1 MIDLF
6 KPREGSLSTYVP
18 YWGFVA
24 DDVVLTTD
32 GQFLFFA
39 EVIQD
44 TVDGRAAED
53 LDATNQAWQ
62 RLLGLVRPPHRAFI
76 VFERPTAGIDT
87 TGFEGESIG
96 MLAQRKRRSWV
107 AGRVRQMK
115 VYLVLAMQPGL
126 KAHVRGDQSQWW
138 MKYVRNW
145 FSGGRQK
152 HLSFHLREI
161 VDRALAESR
170 TLYSEVETLVEQ
182 FTPLRPL
189 AGNDVGAL
197 LFRIVNQGQGVWTP
211 MARPSRYGLNWR
223 VSGETVAFERKH
235 MLVGDRVVSVFS
247 MALPPPRSAANA
259 LGELYALPYD
269 FTAVMEWRPLDKMK
283 ALSRIRGVQKHYNTQ
298 RFSFWAAMMKTEGT
312 DMALDDAPSG
322 AAVAQLY
329 RASLELDTVGVPYG
343 DLALSVAVSGW
354 DQAELDQVGGLVQR
368 VFTQADGKAVKER
381 FGQTAIWFGRFP
393 GQRVQPLARPIL
405 VSSGQAAALAPLFGG
420 ARGYE
425 RCKHLDQP
433 ALTQFETRWGTPYG
447 YDLFAGGDVGHTL
460 VLGATGS
467 GKSFLLNF
475 LLQQSLQYKPRVMI
489 LDLGGSYR
497 WITRLLG
504 GSYLAM
510 KPEPDAEGGAE
521 QPGLRPF
528 SLPPGERTYGF
539 LASWVQ
545 RLLKIGKYECEAA
558 DIDDIRKRIVDTYNY
573 PVPDRRLGTLVNMLP
588 PRMKPPLSRWIGD
601 GPWAPT
607 FDGPPDEQV
616 TVGDDAWQVI
626 DLAGATEHPDWCAA
640 ALFYLFERLRLVIDD
655 DAELARL
662 KLMVVD
668 EAWRYLAD
676 PAVLT
681 VLTEAAKTWRK
692 RNAALVMATQSV
704 VDLTGS
710 EQSKALLEML
720 PTKLLLANASFPQAA
735 ADALQLSEAE
745 YETVRALEPKKELFL
760 HRDLEKVVL
769 RLTVDPETYWLS
781 TSSPAEAKAREEMV
795 DRHGLAGALARL
807 AAGERPG
814 DEPGRREMLS

>member
-6 KPREGSLSTYVP
+6 RPKEGSLSTYLP

-39 EVIQD
+39 EVTPD
-44 TVDGRAAED
+44 TVDGCAAED
-53 LDATNQAWQ
+53 LDATTQAWQ

-76 VFERPTAGIDT
+76 VFERPPAGIDT
-87 TGFEGESIG
+87 AGFEGESIG

-107 AGRVRQMK
+107 AGRVRQMR
-115 VYLVLAMQPGL
+115 VYLVLAFQPGL

-138 MKYVRNW
+138 MRYVRGW
-145 FSGGRQK
+145 LSGGRQS

-161 VDRALAESR
+161 VDRALTESR
-170 TLYSEVETLVEQ
+170 ALYSEIETLVEQ
-182 FTPLRPL
+182 FTPLRAL
-189 AGNDVGAL
+189 RGDDVGAL
-197 LFRIVNQGQGVWTP
+197 LFRVVNQGQGVWTP
-211 MARPSRYGLNWR
+211 MERPPRYGLNWR
-223 VSGETVAFERKH
+223 VAGETVAFERKH
-235 MLVGDRVVSVFS
+235 MLVGDRVVAVFS

-269 FTAVMEWRPLDKMK
+269 FTAVMEWRPLDKTA
-283 ALSRIRGVQKHYNTQ
+283 ALSRIRSVQKHYNTQ
-298 RFSFWAAMMKTEGT
+298 RWSFWAAMTQTEGT
-312 DMALDDAPSG
+312 NVALDDAPSG
-322 AAVAQLY
+322 AAVDQLY

-343 DLALSVAVSGW
+343 ELALSVAVGGW

-420 ARGYE
+420 ARGHA
-425 RCKHLDQP
+425 RCAHLDKP
-433 ALTQFETRWGTPYG
+433 PLTQFETRWGTPYG
-447 YDLFAGGDVGHTL
+447 YDLFGGGDVGHTL

-475 LLQQSLQYKPRVMI
+475 LLQQALQYKPRVMI

-497 WITRLLG
+497 WITKFLG
-504 GSYLAM
+504 GSYLSM
-510 KPEPDAEGGAE
+510 RAEADEGAE

-528 SLPPGERTYGF
+528 SLPQGERTYSF

-545 RLLKIGKYECEAA
+545 RLLAIGQYTCEAA
-558 DIDDIRKRIVDTYNY
+558 DIDDIRKRIADTYAY
-573 PVPDRRLGTLVNMLP
+573 PVAERTLGTLVRQLP
-588 PRMKPPLSRWIGD
+588 PRMKPPMSRWIGD

-607 FDGPPDEQV
+607 FDGPPDEQMQV
-616 TVGDDAWQVI
+616 GGDDWQVI

-655 DAELARL
+655 DAELGRL

-704 VDLTGS
+704 VDLTAS
-710 EQSKALLEML
+710 EQSEALLEML
-720 PTKLLLANASFPQAA
+720 PTRLLLANASFPQAA
-735 ADALQLSEAE
+735 AETLQLSEPE
-745 YETVRALEPKKELFL
+745 FETVRSLEPKKELFL
-760 HRDLEKVVL
+760 HRALEKVVL

-781 TSSPAEAKAREEMV
+781 TSSASEAAVREEMV
-795 DRHGLAGALARL
+795 DRHGLAARWR
-807 AAGERPG
+807 AWRRGERPG

>member
-1 MIDLF
+1 VIDLF
-6 KPREGSLSTYVP
+6 RPKEGSLSTYLP

-39 EVIQD
+39 EVTPD
-44 TVDGRAAED
+44 TVDGCAAED
-53 LDATNQAWQ
+53 LDATTQAWQ
-62 RLLGLVRPPHRAFI
+62 RLLGLVRPPHRAFV
-76 VFERPTAGIDT
+76 VFERPPAGIDT
-87 TGFEGESIG
+87 ADFEGESIG

-107 AGRVRQMK
+107 AGRVRQMR
-115 VYLVLAMQPGL
+115 VYLVLAFQPGL
-126 KAHVRGDQSQWW
+126 KAHVRTDQSKWW
-138 MKYVRNW
+138 MRYVRGW
-145 FSGGRQK
+145 LSGGRQP

-170 TLYSEVETLVEQ
+170 ALYSEIETLVEQ
-182 FTPLRPL
+182 FTPLRGL
-189 AGNDVGAL
+189 RGDEVGAL
-197 LFRIVNQGQGVWTP
+197 LFRVINQGQGVWTP
-211 MARPSRYGLNWR
+211 MERPSRYGLNWR
-223 VSGETVAFERKH
+223 VAGETVAFERKH
-235 MLVGDRVVSVFS
+235 MVVGDRVVGVFS

-269 FTAVMEWRPLDKMK
+269 FTAVMEWRPLDKTA
-283 ALSRIRGVQKHYNTQ
+283 ALSRIRSVQKHYNTQ
-298 RFSFWAAMMKTEGT
+298 RWSFWAAMTQTEGT
-312 DMALDDAPSG
+312 NVALDDAPSG
-322 AAVAQLY
+322 AAVDQLY

-343 DLALSVAVSGW
+343 ELALSVAVGGW

-420 ARGYE
+420 ARGHA
-425 RCKHLDQP
+425 RCAHLDKP
-433 ALTQFETRWGTPYG
+433 PLTQFETRWGTPYG
-447 YDLFAGGDVGHTL
+447 YDLFGGGDVGHTL

-475 LLQQSLQYKPRVMI
+475 LLQQALQYRPRVMI

-497 WITRLLG
+497 WITKFLG
-504 GSYLAM
+504 GSYLSM
-510 KPEPDAEGGAE
+510 RAESGEDGE

-528 SLPPGERTYGF
+528 SLPPGERTYSF

-545 RLLKIGKYECEAA
+545 RLLAIGQYTCEAA
-558 DIDDIRKRIVDTYNY
+558 DIDDIRKRIADTYEY
-573 PVPDRRLGTLVNMLP
+573 PVAERTLGTLVRQLP
-588 PRMKPPLSRWIGD
+588 PRMKPPMSRWIGD

-607 FDGPPDEQV
+607 FDGPPDEQMQ
-616 TVGDDAWQVI
+616 VGSDDWQVI

-655 DAELARL
+655 DAELGRL

-704 VDLTGS
+704 VDLTS
-710 EQSKALLEML
+710 SKQSNALLEML

-735 ADALQLSEAE
+735 AETLQLSEAE
-745 YETVRALEPKKELFL
+745 FETVRGLEPKKELFL
-760 HRDLEKVVL
+760 HRALEKVVL

-781 TSSPAEAKAREEMV
+781 TSSASEAAVRAEMV

>member
-1 MIDLF
+1 M
-6 KPREGSLSTYVP
+6 E
-18 YWGFVA
+18 
-24 DDVVLTTD
+24 
-32 GQFLFFA
+32 
-39 EVIQD
+39 
-44 TVDGRAAED
+44 
-53 LDATNQAWQ
+53 
-62 RLLGLVRPPHRAFI
+62 
-76 VFERPTAGIDT
+76 
-87 TGFEGESIG
+87 
-96 MLAQRKRRSWV
+96 
-107 AGRVRQMK
+107 
-115 VYLVLAMQPGL
+115 
-126 KAHVRGDQSQWW
+126 
-138 MKYVRNW
+138 
-145 FSGGRQK
+145 
-152 HLSFHLREI
+152 
-161 VDRALAESR
+161 
-170 TLYSEVETLVEQ
+170 
-182 FTPLRPL
+182 
-189 AGNDVGAL
+189 
-197 LFRIVNQGQGVWTP
+197 
-211 MARPSRYGLNWR
+211 RPSRYGLNWR
-223 VSGETVAFERKH
+223 VAGETVAFERKH
-235 MLVGDRVVSVFS
+235 MLVGDRVVGVFS

-269 FTAVMEWRPLDKMK
+269 FTVVMEWRPLDKLK
-283 ALSRIRGVQKHYNTQ
+283 ALSRIRAVQKHYNTQ
-298 RFSFWAAMMKTEGT
+298 RWSFWAAMTQTEGT
-312 DMALDDAPSG
+312 SVALDDAPSG
-322 AAVAQLY
+322 AAVDQLY
-329 RASLELDTVGVPYG
+329 RAALELDTVGVPYG
-343 DLALSVAVSGW
+343 ELALSVAVGGW
-354 DQAELDQVGGLVQR
+354 DQSELDQVGGLVQR

-393 GQRVQPLARPIL
+393 GQKVQPLARPIL

-420 ARGYE
+420 ARGYD
-425 RCKHLDQP
+425 RCEHLDKP
-433 ALTQFETRWGTPYG
+433 PLTQFETRWGTPYG
-447 YDLFAGGDVGHTL
+447 YDLFGGGDVGHTL

-475 LLQQSLQYKPRVMI
+475 LLQQALQYEPRVMI

-510 KPEPDAEGGAE
+510 TPDADADGEGG

-528 SLPPGERTYGF
+528 SLPPGERTYAF

-545 RLLKIGKYECEAA
+545 RLLAIGKYECEAA
-558 DIDDIRKRIVDTYNY
+558 DIEDIRKRIVDTYEF
-573 PVPDRRLGTLVNMLP
+573 PVAERRLGTLVNMLP
-588 PRMKPPLSRWIGD
+588 ARMKPPLSRWIGD

-607 FDGPPDEQV
+607 FDGPPEEGV
-616 TVGDDAWQVI
+616 KVGDDAWQVI

-655 DAELARL
+655 DAELGRL

-704 VDLTGS
+704 VDLTAS

-745 YETVRALEPKKELFL
+745 YETVRGLEPKKELFL

-781 TSSPAEAKAREEMV
+781 TSSPGEASDRDKMV
-795 DRHGLAGALARL
+795 RRHGLAGALARL

>member
-18 YWGFVA
+18 YWGFVS

-39 EVIQD
+39 EVTQD
-44 TVDGRAAED
+44 TVDGRASED

-62 RLLGLVRPPHRAFI
+62 RLLGLVRPPNRAFI
-76 VFERPTAGIDT
+76 VFERPPAGIDT
-87 TGFEGESIG
+87 SGFEGESVG

-107 AGRVRQMK
+107 AGRVRQMR

-126 KAHVRGDQSQWW
+126 KAHVRADQSKWW
-138 MKYVRNW
+138 IKYARGW
-145 FSGGRQK
+145 FAGGRQK

-161 VDRALAESR
+161 VDRALTESR
-170 TLYSEVETLVEQ
+170 AQYSEIETLVEQ
-182 FTPLRPL
+182 FTPLRQL
-189 AGNDVGAL
+189 GGDEVGSL
-197 LFRIVNQGQGVWTP
+197 LFRVVNQGQGVWTP
-211 MARPSRYGLNWR
+211 MERPSRYGLNWR
-223 VSGETVAFERKH
+223 VAGETVAFERKH
-235 MLVGDRVVSVFS
+235 MVVGDRVVGIFS

-269 FTAVMEWRPLDKMK
+269 FTVVMEWRPLDKLK
-283 ALSRIRGVQKHYNTQ
+283 ALSRIRAVQKHYNTQ
-298 RFSFWAAMMKTEGT
+298 RWSFWAAMTQTEGT
-312 DMALDDAPSG
+312 NVALDDAPSG
-322 AAVAQLY
+322 AAVDQLY
-329 RASLELDTVGVPYG
+329 RAALELDTVGVPYG
-343 DLALSVAVSGW
+343 ELALSVAVGGW
-354 DQAELDQVGGLVQR
+354 DQSELDQVGGLVQR

-393 GQRVQPLARPIL
+393 GQKVQPLARPIL

-425 RCKHLDQP
+425 RCAHLDKP
-433 ALTQFETRWGTPYG
+433 PLTQFETRWGTPYG
-447 YDLFAGGDVGHTL
+447 YDLFGGGDVGHTL

-475 LLQQSLQYKPRVMI
+475 LLQQALQYDPRVMI

-497 WITRLLG
+497 WITKLLG

-510 KPEPDAEGGAE
+510 KPEPDADGEAE

-528 SLPPGERTYGF
+528 SLPPGERTYAF

-545 RLLKIGKYECEAA
+545 RLLAIGKYECEAA
-558 DIDDIRKRIVDTYNY
+558 DIDDIRKRIVDTYKY
-573 PVPDRRLGTLVNMLP
+573 PVAERKLGTLVNMLP

-607 FDGPPDEQV
+607 FDGPPEERV
-616 TVGDDAWQVI
+616 KVGDDAWQVI

-640 ALFYLFERLRLVIDD
+640 ALFYLFERLRLVIED
-655 DAELARL
+655 DAELGRL

-704 VDLTGS
+704 VDLTVS

-735 ADALQLSEAE
+735 ADALQLSETE
-745 YETVRALEPKKELFL
+745 YETVRGLEPKKELFL
-760 HRDLEKVVL
+760 CRDLEKVVL

-781 TSSPAEAKAREEMV
+781 TSSAGEAADRHEMV
-795 DRHGLAGALARL
+795 RRHGLVGALARL

>member
-6 KPREGSLSTYVP
+6 KPREGSLSTFVP
-18 YWGFVA
+18 YWGFVS

-39 EVIQD
+39 EVTQD
-44 TVDGRAAED
+44 TVDGRASED

-62 RLLGLVRPPHRAFI
+62 RLLGLVRPPNRAFI
-76 VFERPTAGIDT
+76 VFERPPAGIDT
-87 TGFEGESIG
+87 SGFEGESVG

-107 AGRVRQMK
+107 AGRVRQMR
-115 VYLVLAMQPGL
+115 VYLVLAIQPGL
-126 KAHVRGDQSQWW
+126 KAHVRADQSKWW
-138 MKYVRNW
+138 MKYARGW
-145 FSGGRQK
+145 FAGGRQK

-170 TLYSEVETLVEQ
+170 AQYSEIETLVEQ
-182 FTPLRPL
+182 FTPLRQL
-189 AGNDVGAL
+189 AGDEVGSL
-197 LFRIVNQGQGVWTP
+197 LFRVVNQGQGVWTP
-211 MARPSRYGLNWR
+211 MERPSRYGLNWR
-223 VSGETVAFERKH
+223 VAGETVAFERKH
-235 MLVGDRVVSVFS
+235 MLVGDRVVGIFS

-269 FTAVMEWRPLDKMK
+269 FTVVMEWRPLDKLK
-283 ALSRIRGVQKHYNTQ
+283 ALSRIRAVQKHYNTQ
-298 RFSFWAAMMKTEGT
+298 RWSFWAAMTQTEGT
-312 DMALDDAPSG
+312 NVALDDAPSG
-322 AAVAQLY
+322 AAVDQLY
-329 RASLELDTVGVPYG
+329 RAALELDTVGVPYG
-343 DLALSVAVSGW
+343 ELALSVAVGGW
-354 DQAELDQVGGLVQR
+354 DPAELDQVGSLVQR

-393 GQRVQPLARPIL
+393 GQKVQPLARPIL

-425 RCKHLDQP
+425 RCEHLDKP
-433 ALTQFETRWGTPYG
+433 PLTQFETRWGTPYG
-447 YDLFAGGDVGHTL
+447 YDLFGGGDVGHTL

-475 LLQQSLQYKPRVMI
+475 LLQQALQYDPRVMI

-497 WITRLLG
+497 WITKLLG

-510 KPEPDAEGGAE
+510 KPEPDADGEAG

-528 SLPPGERTYGF
+528 SLPPGERTYAF

-545 RLLKIGKYECEAA
+545 RLLAIGKYECEAA
-558 DIDDIRKRIVDTYNY
+558 DIDDIRKRIVDTYKY
-573 PVPDRRLGTLVNMLP
+573 PVAERKLGTLVNMLP

-607 FDGPPDEQV
+607 FDGPPEERV
-616 TVGDDAWQVI
+616 KVGDDAWQVI

-640 ALFYLFERLRLVIDD
+640 ALFYLFERLRLVVED
-655 DAELARL
+655 DAELGRL

-704 VDLTGS
+704 VDLTVS

-745 YETVRALEPKKELFL
+745 YETVRGLEPKKELFL
-760 HRDLEKVVL
+760 CRDVEKVVL

-781 TSSPAEAKAREEMV
+781 TSSAGEASDRHEMV
-795 DRHGLAGALARL
+795 RRHGLAGALARL
-807 AAGERPG
+807 AAGQRPG

>member
-1 MIDLF
+1 F

-197 LFRIVNQGQGVWTP
+197 LFRVVNQGQGVWTP

-447 YDLFAGGDVGHTL
+447 YDLFGGGDVGHTL

-558 DIDDIRKRIVDTYNY
+558 DIDDIRKRIVDTYSY

-640 ALFYLFERLRLVIDD
+640 ALFYLLERLRLVIDD
-655 DAELARL
+655 EAELARL

-668 EAWRYLAD
+668 EAWRC
-676 PAVLT
+676 
-681 VLTEAAKTWRK
+681 
-692 RNAALVMATQSV
+692 
-704 VDLTGS
+704 
-710 EQSKALLEML
+710 KA
-720 PTKLLLANASFPQAA
+720 SAA
-735 ADALQLSEAE
+735 ACGKL
-745 YETVRALEPKKELFL
+745 
-760 HRDLEKVVL
+760 
-769 RLTVDPETYWLS
+769 
-781 TSSPAEAKAREEMV
+781 
-795 DRHGLAGALARL
+795 ALA
-807 AAGERPG
+807 
-814 DEPGRREMLS
+814 SSS

>member
-6 KPREGSLSTYVP
+6 KPKEGSLSTYVP

-39 EVIQD
+39 EVTPD
-44 TVDGRAAED
+44 TVDGRAPED
-53 LDATNQAWQ
+53 LDATTQAWQ
-62 RLLGLVRPPHRAFI
+62 RLLGLVRSPHRAFI
-76 VFERPTAGIDT
+76 VFERPSAGMDTAGFD
-87 TGFEGESIG
+87 GDEIG

-115 VYLVLAMQPGL
+115 VYLVLACQPGL
-126 KAHVRGDQSQWW
+126 KAHVRADQSRWW
-138 MKYVRNW
+138 VQYAKRW
-145 FSGGRQK
+145 AGGGRAE
-152 HLSFHLREI
+152 HLTFHLREI
-161 VDRALAESR
+161 VDRALTESR
-170 TLYSEVETLVEQ
+170 SLYSEIETLVEQ
-182 FTPLRPL
+182 FTPLTPL
-189 AGNDVGAL
+189 RGDEIGGL
-197 LFRIVNQGQGVWTP
+197 LFRLVNQGQGVWTP
-211 MARPSRYGLNWR
+211 MERPSRYGLNWR
-223 VSGETVAFERKH
+223 VAGETVAFERKH
-235 MLVGDRVVSVFS
+235 MLVGDRLVGVFS

-269 FTAVMEWRPLDKMK
+269 FTAVMEWRPLEKTA
-283 ALSRIRGVQKHYNTQ
+283 ALSRIRSVQKHYNTQ
-298 RFSFWAAMMKTEGT
+298 RWSFWAAMTQTEGT
-312 DMALDDAPSG
+312 SVALDDAPSG
-322 AAVAQLY
+322 AAVDQLY

-343 DLALSVAVSGW
+343 ELSFSVAVAGW
-354 DQAELDQVGGLVQR
+354 DHAELDQVGGLVQR

-381 FGQTAIWFGRFP
+381 FGQTATWFARFP
-393 GQRVQPLARPIL
+393 GQKVQPMARPVL

-420 ARGYE
+420 ARGYS
-425 RCKHLDQP
+425 RCEHLGQP

-447 YDLFAGGDVGHTL
+447 YDLFGGGDVGHTL

-467 GKSFLLNF
+467 GKSFMLNF
-475 LLQQSLQYKPRVMI
+475 LLLQALQYKPRVMI

-497 WITRLLG
+497 WITK
-504 GSYLAM
+504 SV
-510 KPEPDAEGGAE
+510 GGAYLSMKAESGGDGE

-539 LASWVQ
+539 IASWVQ
-545 RLLKIGKYECEAA
+545 RLLAIGQYECEA
-558 DIDDIRKRIVDTYNY
+558 DDVDDIRQRIADTYEY
-573 PVPDRRLGTLVNMLP
+573 PVEDRTLGTLVRQLP
-588 PRMKPPLSRWIGD
+588 PRMKAPMSRWVGD

-607 FDGPPDEQV
+607 FDGPPDERMR
-616 TVGDDAWQVI
+616 VGTADWQVI
-626 DLAGATEHPDWCAA
+626 DLEGAAEYPDWCAA

-655 DAELARL
+655 DAELGRL

-681 VLTEAAKTWRK
+681 VLMEAAKTWRK

-704 VDLTGS
+704 VDLTAS
-710 EQSKALLEML
+710 AQAKALLEML
-720 PTKLLLANASFPQAA
+720 PTKLLLANASFPQTA
-735 ADALQLSEAE
+735 ADVLQLSQAE
-745 YETVRALEPKKELFL
+745 YETVRGLEPKKEIFL
-760 HRDLEKVVL
+760 HRLLEKVVL

-781 TSSPAEAKAREEMV
+781 TSSASEAAVRAEMV